1 VTIRRVTTE
10 NAAPQG
16 REEGNGGHR
25 EHRWEIM
32 IASLLGLAAIAT
44 AFAAY
49 QAELKDGDS
58 IKNFN
63 EGIRSVSDAN
73 QAYLEGNQQFV
84 QDQGLFLEYA
94 KAANNDDPDLAEY
107 MKTLMSKELVAGIDW
122 WQNTKNDADT
132 PFVDENPKYSIPAYA
147 TGEELTKKTDAQ
159 FKSAKQLDED
169 GDRFTL
175 ITVILA
181 ATLFLYGIAAV
192 SKNHTVRYGTAG
204 MGFGIFLL
212 SVVLLITA

>member
-1 VTIRRVTTE
+1 VTTE
-10 NAAPQG
+10 NAEPQPQKD
-16 REEGNGGHR
+16 ENGGQR
-25 EHRWEIM
+25 ERRWEIA

-49 QAELKDGDS
+49 QGSLKDGDS
-58 IKNFN
+58 INDFN
-63 EGIRSVSDAN
+63 EGIRSVSDSN
-73 QAYLEGNQQFV
+73 QAYIEGNQQFV

-147 TGEELTKKTDAQ
+147 TGEELTKKTNAQ
-159 FKSAKQLDED
+159 FKSAKQADKD

-181 ATLFLYGIAAV
+181 AALFLYGIAAV
-192 SKNHTVRYGTAG
+192 SKNHTVRYATAG
-204 MGFGIFLL
+204 IGFAIFVL
-212 SVVLLITA
+212 SLGLLITA